1 MPSHPV
7 PFGPLGDRSQ
17 RMGGLLEDRGKPD
30 LNRWR
35 RSGKTFPQAL
45 KRGSAKSFMSELKL
59 RRHDAIAAELR
70 VGGLTWGRR
79 AFDLGWAFAFTGFAY
94 LRISCV
100 FSTLLVGV
108 RFVSEV
114 GTGVARCSRWVWC
127 GGGAARAGLTAC
139 AMRSTRQSKDR
150 RYVSKEEGSQN
161 AESRYRSAATGS

>member
-1 MPSHPV
+1 VPHIAV
-7 PFGPLGDRSQ
+7 PFGPFRDRSQ
-17 RMGGLLEDRGKPD
+17 RKRGPLEDRGKPD
-30 LNRWR
+30 LNEWR

-100 FSTLLVGV
+100 FSTLLLGVGL
-108 RFVSEV
+108 
-114 GTGVARCSRWVWC
+114 SRRLERVLLAV
-127 GGGAARAGLTAC
+127 GGGSGAAMLVRGLA
-139 AMRSTRQSKDR
+139 
-150 RYVSKEEGSQN
+150 
-161 AESRYRSAATGS
+161 

>member
-1 MPSHPV
+1 M

-100 FSTLLVGV
+100 FSRCWWECALSRRLERVLLAVH
-108 RFVSEV
+108 
-114 GTGVARCSRWVWC
+114 
-127 GGGAARAGLTAC
+127 GGFGAAGVLHALA
-139 AMRSTRQSKDR
+139 
-150 RYVSKEEGSQN
+150 
-161 AESRYRSAATGS
+161 